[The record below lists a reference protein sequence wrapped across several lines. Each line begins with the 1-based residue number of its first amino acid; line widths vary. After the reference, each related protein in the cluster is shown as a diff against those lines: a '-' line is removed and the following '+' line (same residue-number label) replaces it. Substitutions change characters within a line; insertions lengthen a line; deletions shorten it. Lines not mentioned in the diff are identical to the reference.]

1 MQREIEGFH
10 QDAEAHWV
18 AELSCGHRQHVRHR
32 PPFELRPWV
41 LSAEGRTARLGQ
53 ALDCSLCEQRVM
65 PEGHSAY
72 KRTATFT
79 EGSIPKGLQ
88 RTHSTKPGVWAL
100 IVVTRGALQFFE
112 GQDKVPRHVAVPG
125 APAIVPPEVVHR
137 VAPVGSVEFHVEFWS
152 AGSRRSG
159 SEWAH
164 GRS

>member
-1 MQREIEGFH
+1 
-10 QDAEAHWV
+10 
-18 AELSCGHRQHVRHR
+18 
-32 PPFELRPWV
+32 
-41 LSAEGRTARLGQ
+41 
-53 ALDCSLCEQRVM
+53 M